1 MKFIKYLII
10 PLVLVLV
17 LTFASFQ
24 YFNEPFP
31 KTNTSAGA
39 DELAKKI
46 LIAVSND
53 KWKETGAL
61 KWEFSTGSK
70 YHKHIWDKNRHLA
83 QVEFDQN
90 IVQVDINNRRGR
102 VLNKSQDLSQ
112 LKQMDLCEK
121 AWKLW
126 ANDSFWLNPIS
137 KIFDPG
143 TSRSI
148 VKQEDGKNALLVNY
162 SSGGVTPG
170 DSYLWLLD
178 ENYRPVA
185 WKMWVSIIP
194 IGGLQF
200 SWDGWTEIS
209 TGALISTVHRAL
221 VDISVSNIR
230 GKKTLGQLTGSKDI
244 FYGLDKSEIQF

>member
-17 LTFASFQ
+17 LAFASFQ
-24 YFNEPFP
+24 YFNEPLP
-31 KTNTSAGA
+31 KTTSSAGA

-61 KWEFSTGSK
+61 KWEFLVGSK
-70 YHKHIWDKNRHLA
+70 YHKHIWDKNRHFA
-83 QVEFDQN
+83 QVEFDHN

-102 VLNKSQDLSQ
+102 VLNKSKDLSQ
-112 LKQMDLCEK
+112 LDQMDLCEK

-137 KIFDPG
+137 KIFDLG

-148 VKQEDGKNALLVNY
+148 IEQGNGTNALLVTY

-178 ENYRPVA
+178 DKDKPVA

-200 SWDGWTEIS
+200 SWDGWTELS
-209 TGALISTVHRAL
+209 TGAMISTVHHGL
-221 VDISVSNIR
+221 VDISINNVI
-230 GKKTLGQLTGSKDI
+230 GKKTLDQLTGRKDI
-244 FYGLDKSEIQF
+244 FFGLEKSSIQF